1 MIKIKK
7 KISEQ
12 RKPAQIIFRKR
23 QKCRVEKRKEI
34 TAEMKEKNNAK
45 SQTEEV

>member
-23 QKCRVEKRKEI
+23 QKCKEWKRERKLLPR
-34 TAEMKEKNNAK
+34 
-45 SQTEEV
+45 